1 MFLAKYWDSF
11 WRVLA
16 IVVCLTLVAFVCTQ
30 PQVSNDFWL
39 QAKVGEWIV
48 QHGTIPNTLLFP
60 FTEAR
65 EFNFNTHEWLPSVL
79 FFYLIHLFGEGAL
92 PITLGVAGVLLFVLV
107 ARISTVRARGDLGV
121 GLLCA
126 LLAMLLENYRHFLRP
141 ELLSLFLFVGLYHC
155 FGLLRVRWRMD
166 IAFIAVLL
174 TILWANTHAS
184 FVLAPAMSLLYGCGC
199 GIDDHF
205 GLRRHLRPRGT
216 KGCYFLVLTG
226 ILLLVSTINPMGMD
240 LIYFIFHFNR
250 SSVSHDLIIE
260 WFPSFDYRLSHTPAL
275 WLSLFTSL
283 CLALLCIRR
292 WRSMPTSDVLLVLF
306 FLALGIKAFRF
317 WVYMGFVASLV
328 IPSALCQ
335 DGRNSLPRRGLLQ
348 ISTLLGTCLLV
359 LACLFGNINGNF
371 PYKSNFKE
379 VFTASMVSFIANSD
393 IKGNV
398 YTSYDL
404 GAELVYRAY
413 PRLMPSIDSR
423 IDSYGDAYFNMHE
436 NLLRDSVRMT
446 EFIQKYRV
454 KYMLLTLDDY
464 QLLNSHGSRLTE
476 DWHTVFMDSRA
487 IFLERRH

>member
-1 MFLAKYWDSF
+1 
-11 WRVLA
+11 
-16 IVVCLTLVAFVCTQ
+16 
-30 PQVSNDFWL
+30 
-39 QAKVGEWIV
+39 
-48 QHGTIPNTLLFP
+48 
-60 FTEAR
+60 
-65 EFNFNTHEWLPSVL
+65 
-79 FFYLIHLFGEGAL
+79 
-92 PITLGVAGVLLFVLV
+92 
-107 ARISTVRARGDLGV
+107 
-121 GLLCA
+121 
-126 LLAMLLENYRHFLRP
+126 
-141 ELLSLFLFVGLYHC
+141 
-155 FGLLRVRWRMD
+155 
-166 IAFIAVLL
+166 
-174 TILWANTHAS
+174 
-184 FVLAPAMSLLYGCGC
+184 
-199 GIDDHF
+199 
-205 GLRRHLRPRGT
+205 
-216 KGCYFLVLTG
+216 
-226 ILLLVSTINPMGMD
+226 
-240 LIYFIFHFNR
+240 
-250 SSVSHDLIIE
+250 
-260 WFPSFDYRLSHTPAL
+260 
-275 WLSLFTSL
+275 
-283 CLALLCIRR
+283 
-292 WRSMPTSDVLLVLF
+292 MPTSDVLLVLF